1 MRNKNTSPIVYIGVL
16 LVTLV
21 ILAAANMLRS
31 QFSSEEP
38 QEDTQIQG
46 DYALKAVY
54 LEKEDGN
61 SIFVNLTDDYP
72 FDGNIPEGELYDE
85 DGEKITHEDLNSGDV
100 LNIWGNGVIAESYPA
115 QYNGITKMERTQQ
128 SNQEYIDRYGHYL
141 EELFVEKDP
150 SELPYLNVCYTD
162 ELADATVMI
171 PDPLSYT
178 WTYTDESGESRT
190 VTTDAAHVLQTEPVE
205 VKKISEPMTM
215 ELYFDEVPESVELLV
230 WDDTLLGQYQDSTDQ
245 IPEGTAVEVTKNG
258 KGNLEFTAQP
268 GSVYLVQGPWDQG
281 TVEYGFHVGLSQ

>member
-1 MRNKNTSPIVYIGVL
+1 MRNNNTSPIVYIGVL

-21 ILAAANMLRS
+21 ILTAANMLRS

-38 QEDTQIQG
+38 QEENQVQG
-46 DYALKAVY
+46 EYALKAVY

-61 SIFVNLTDDYP
+61 SIFVNLTEEYP

-85 DGEKITHEDLNSGDV
+85 DGEKITQEDLNSGDV

-115 QYNGITKMERTQQ
+115 QYNGITKMERTEQ
-128 SNQEYIDRYGHYL
+128 SNQEYIDQYGHYL

-162 ELADATVMI
+162 ELADAAVMI

-190 VTTDAAHVLQTEPVE
+190 VTTDGAHVLHTEPVE

-230 WDDTLLGQYQDSTDQ
+230 WDDTLLGQYQDSADQ

-258 KGNLEFTAQP
+258 KGNLEFNAQP
-268 GSVYLVQGPWDQG
+268 GSVYLVQGQWEQG
-281 TVEYGFHVGLSQ
+281 TAEYGFWVPSE

>member
-1 MRNKNTSPIVYIGVL
+1 MRNNNTSPIVYIGVL

-38 QEDTQIQG
+38 QEENQVQG
-46 DYALKAVY
+46 EYALKAVY

-61 SIFVNLTDDYP
+61 SIFVNLTEEYP

-85 DGEKITHEDLNSGDV
+85 DGEKITQEDLNSGDV

-115 QYNGITKMERTQQ
+115 QYNGITKMERTEQ
-128 SNQEYIDRYGHYL
+128 SNQEYIDQYGHYL

-150 SELPYLNVCYTD
+150 SELPYLNVCYRD
-162 ELADATVMI
+162 ELADAAVMI

-190 VTTDAAHVLQTEPVE
+190 VTTDGAHVLHTEPVE

-230 WDDTLLGQYQDSTDQ
+230 WDDTLLGQYQDSADQ

-258 KGNLEFTAQP
+258 KGNLEFNAQP
-268 GSVYLVQGPWDQG
+268 GSVYLVQGQWDQG
-281 TVEYGFHVGLSQ
+281 TVEYGFWVPSE

>member
-1 MRNKNTSPIVYIGVL
+1 MRNNNTSPIVYIGVL

-21 ILAAANMLRS
+21 ILTAANMLRS

-38 QEDTQIQG
+38 QEENQVQG
-46 DYALKAVY
+46 EYALKAVY

-61 SIFVNLTDDYP
+61 SIFVNLTEEYP

-85 DGEKITHEDLNSGDV
+85 DGEKITQEDLNSGDV

-115 QYNGITKMERTQQ
+115 QYNGITKMERTEQ
-128 SNQEYIDRYGHYL
+128 SNQEYIDQYGHYL

-150 SELPYLNVCYTD
+150 SELPYLNVCYRD

-190 VTTDAAHVLQTEPVE
+190 VTTDGAHVLHTEPVE

-230 WDDTLLGQYQDSTDQ
+230 WDDTLLGQYQDSADQ
-245 IPEGTAVEVTKNG
+245 IPEATAVEVTKSG
-258 KGNLEFTAQP
+258 KGNLEFNAQP
-268 GSVYLVQGPWDQG
+268 GSVYLVQGQWDQG
-281 TVEYGFHVGLSQ
+281 TVEYGFWVPSE

>member
-1 MRNKNTSPIVYIGVL
+1 MRNNNTSPIVYIGVL

-31 QFSSEEP
+31 QFFSEKP
-38 QEDTQIQG
+38 QEENQVQG
-46 DYALKAVY
+46 EYALKAVY

-61 SIFVNLTDDYP
+61 SIFVNLTEEYP

-85 DGEKITHEDLNSGDV
+85 DGEKITQEDLNSGDV

-115 QYNGITKMERTQQ
+115 QYNGITKMERTEQ
-128 SNQEYIDRYGHYL
+128 SNQEYIDRYGYYL

-190 VTTDAAHVLQTEPVE
+190 VTTDGAHVLHTEPVE
-205 VKKISEPMTM
+205 VKKISDPMTM

-230 WDDTLLGQYQDSTDQ
+230 WDDTLLGQYQDSADQ

-258 KGNLEFTAQP
+258 KGNLEFNAQP
-268 GSVYLVQGPWDQG
+268 GSVYLVQGQWDQG
-281 TVEYGFHVGLSQ
+281 TVEYGFWVPSE

>member
-1 MRNKNTSPIVYIGVL
+1 MRNNNTSPIVYIGVL

-21 ILAAANMLRS
+21 ILTAANMLRS

-38 QEDTQIQG
+38 QEENQVQG
-46 DYALKAVY
+46 EYALKAVY

-61 SIFVNLTDDYP
+61 SIFVNLTEEYP

-85 DGEKITHEDLNSGDV
+85 DGEKITQEDLNSGDV

-115 QYNGITKMERTQQ
+115 QYNGITKMERTEQ
-128 SNQEYIDRYGHYL
+128 SNQEYIDQYGHYL

-150 SELPYLNVCYTD
+150 SELPYLNVCYRD
-162 ELADATVMI
+162 ELADAAVMI

-190 VTTDAAHVLQTEPVE
+190 VTTDGAHVLHTEPVE

-230 WDDTLLGQYQDSTDQ
+230 WDDTLLGQYQDSVDQ
-245 IPEGTAVEVTKNG
+245 IPEGTAVEVTKSG
-258 KGNLEFTAQP
+258 KGNLEFNAQP
-268 GSVYLVQGPWDQG
+268 GSVYLVQGQWDQG
-281 TVEYGFHVGLSQ
+281 TVEYGFWVPSE

>member
-1 MRNKNTSPIVYIGVL
+1 MRNNNTSPIVYIGVL

-38 QEDTQIQG
+38 QEENQVQG
-46 DYALKAVY
+46 EYALKAVY

-61 SIFVNLTDDYP
+61 SIFVNLTEEYP

-85 DGEKITHEDLNSGDV
+85 DGEKITQEDLNSGDV

-115 QYNGITKMERTQQ
+115 QYNGITKMERTEQ
-128 SNQEYIDRYGHYL
+128 SNQEYIDQYGHYL

-150 SELPYLNVCYTD
+150 SELPYLNVCYRD

-190 VTTDAAHVLQTEPVE
+190 VTTDGAHVLHTEPVE

-230 WDDTLLGQYQDSTDQ
+230 WDDTLLGQYQDSADQ
-245 IPEGTAVEVTKNG
+245 IPEGTAVEVTKSG
-258 KGNLEFTAQP
+258 KGNLEFNAQP
-268 GSVYLVQGPWDQG
+268 GSVYLVQGQWDQG
-281 TVEYGFHVGLSQ
+281 TVEYGFWVPSE

>member
-1 MRNKNTSPIVYIGVL
+1 MRNNNTSPIVYIGVL

-21 ILAAANMLRS
+21 ILVAANMLRS

-46 DYALKAVY
+46 EYALKAVY

-61 SIFVNLTDDYP
+61 SIFINLTDEYP
-72 FDGNIPEGELYDE
+72 FTGTIPEGELYDE
-85 DGEKITHEDLNSGDV
+85 EGEKITQEDLNSGDV

-115 QYNGITKMERTQQ
+115 QYNGITKMERTEQ
-128 SNQEYIDRYGHYL
+128 SNQEYIDQYGHYL

-150 SELPYLNVCYTD
+150 SELPYLNVCYRD

-190 VTTDAAHVLQTEPVE
+190 VTTDGAHVLHTEPVE

-230 WDDTLLGQYQDSTDQ
+230 WDDTLLGQYQDSADQ
-245 IPEGTAVEVTKNG
+245 IPEGTAVEVTKSG
-258 KGNLEFTAQP
+258 KGNLEFNAQP
-268 GSVYLVQGPWDQG
+268 GSVYLVQGQWDQG
-281 TVEYGFHVGLSQ
+281 TVEYGFWVPSE

>member
-1 MRNKNTSPIVYIGVL
+1 MRNNNTSPIVYIGVL

-38 QEDTQIQG
+38 QEETQIQG
-46 DYALKAVY
+46 EYALKAVY

-61 SIFVNLTDDYP
+61 SIFVNLTDEYP

-85 DGEKITHEDLNSGDV
+85 DGEKITQEDLNSGDV

-115 QYNGITKMERTQQ
+115 QYNGITKMERTEQ
-128 SNQEYIDRYGHYL
+128 SNQEYIDKYGHYL

-268 GSVYLVQGPWDQG
+268 GSVYLVQGQWDQG

>member
-1 MRNKNTSPIVYIGVL
+1 MRKNDTSPIVYIGVL

-21 ILAAANMLRS
+21 ILVAANMLRS

-46 DYALKAVY
+46 EYALKAVY

-61 SIFVNLTDDYP
+61 SIFINLTDEYP
-72 FDGNIPEGELYDE
+72 FTGTIPEGELYDE
-85 DGEKITHEDLNSGDV
+85 EGEKITQEDLNSGDV

-150 SELPYLNVCYTD
+150 SELPYLNVCYRD

-190 VTTDAAHVLQTEPVE
+190 VTTDGAHVLHTEPVE

-230 WDDTLLGQYQDSTDQ
+230 WDDALLGKYQDSADQ
-245 IPEGTAVEVTKNG
+245 IPEGTAVEVTKSG
-258 KGNLEFTAQP
+258 KGNLEFNAQP
-268 GSVYLVQGPWDQG
+268 GSVYLVQGQWDQG
-281 TVEYGFHVGLSQ
+281 TVEYGFWVPSE

>member
-1 MRNKNTSPIVYIGVL
+1 MRNNNTSPIVYIGVL

-31 QFSSEEP
+31 QFFSEKP
-38 QEDTQIQG
+38 QEENQVQG
-46 DYALKAVY
+46 EYALKAVY

-61 SIFVNLTDDYP
+61 SIFVNLTEEYP

-85 DGEKITHEDLNSGDV
+85 DGEKITQEDLNSGDV

-115 QYNGITKMERTQQ
+115 QYNGITKMERTEQ
-128 SNQEYIDRYGHYL
+128 SNQEYIDRYGYYL

-162 ELADATVMI
+162 ELADAAVMI

-190 VTTDAAHVLQTEPVE
+190 VTTDGAHVLHTEPVE
-205 VKKISEPMTM
+205 VKKISDPMTM

-230 WDDTLLGQYQDSTDQ
+230 WDDTLLGQYQDSADQ

-258 KGNLEFTAQP
+258 KGNLEFNAQP
-268 GSVYLVQGPWDQG
+268 GSVYLVQGQWEQG
-281 TVEYGFHVGLSQ
+281 TAEYGFWVPSE

>member
-1 MRNKNTSPIVYIGVL
+1 MRNNNTSPIVYIGVL

-21 ILAAANMLRS
+21 ILTAANMLRS

-38 QEDTQIQG
+38 QEENQVQG
-46 DYALKAVY
+46 EYALKAVY

-61 SIFVNLTDDYP
+61 SIFVNLTEEYP

-85 DGEKITHEDLNSGDV
+85 DGEKITKEDLNSGDV

-115 QYNGITKMERTQQ
+115 QYNGITKMERTEQ
-128 SNQEYIDRYGHYL
+128 SNQEYIDQYGHYL

-150 SELPYLNVCYTD
+150 SELPYLNVCYRD
-162 ELADATVMI
+162 ELTDAAVMI

-190 VTTDAAHVLQTEPVE
+190 VTTDGAHVLHTEPVE

-230 WDDTLLGQYQDSTDQ
+230 WDDTLLGQYQDSADQ
-245 IPEGTAVEVTKNG
+245 IPEGTAVEVTKSG
-258 KGNLEFTAQP
+258 KGNLEFNAQP
-268 GSVYLVQGPWDQG
+268 GSVYLVQGQWDQG
-281 TVEYGFHVGLSQ
+281 TVEYGFWVPSE

>member
-1 MRNKNTSPIVYIGVL
+1 MRNNNTSPIVYIGVL

-21 ILAAANMLRS
+21 ILVAANMLRS

-46 DYALKAVY
+46 EYALKAVY

-61 SIFVNLTDDYP
+61 SIFVNLTDEYP
-72 FDGNIPEGELYDE
+72 FDGNIPEGELYEE
-85 DGEKITHEDLNSGDV
+85 DGEKITQEDLNSGDV

-162 ELADATVMI
+162 ELAAAAVMI

-178 WTYTDESGESRT
+178 WTYTEESGESRT
-190 VTTDAAHVLQTEPVE
+190 ITTDAAHVLQTEPVE

-215 ELYFDEVPESVELLV
+215 ELQFDEVPESAELLV
-230 WDDTLLGQYQDSTDQ
+230 WDDTLLGQSQDSTDQ

-268 GSVYLVQGPWDQG
+268 GSVYLVQGQWNQG

>member
-1 MRNKNTSPIVYIGVL
+1 MRNNNTSPIVYIGVL

-21 ILAAANMLRS
+21 ILTAANMLRS

-38 QEDTQIQG
+38 QEENQVQG
-46 DYALKAVY
+46 EYALKAVY

-61 SIFVNLTDDYP
+61 SIFVNLTEEYP

-85 DGEKITHEDLNSGDV
+85 DGEKITQEDLNSGDV

-115 QYNGITKMERTQQ
+115 QYNGITKMERTEQ
-128 SNQEYIDRYGHYL
+128 SSQEYIDQYGHYL

-150 SELPYLNVCYTD
+150 SELPYLNVCYRD
-162 ELADATVMI
+162 ELADAAVMI

-190 VTTDAAHVLQTEPVE
+190 VTTDGAHVLHTEPVE

-230 WDDTLLGQYQDSTDQ
+230 WDDTLLGQYQDSADQ
-245 IPEGTAVEVTKNG
+245 IPEGTAVEVTKSG
-258 KGNLEFTAQP
+258 KGNLEFNAQP
-268 GSVYLVQGPWDQG
+268 GSVYLVQGQWDQG
-281 TVEYGFHVGLSQ
+281 TVEYGFWVPSE

>member
-1 MRNKNTSPIVYIGVL
+1 MRNNNTSPIVYIGVL

-21 ILAAANMLRS
+21 ILTAANMLRS

-38 QEDTQIQG
+38 QEENQVQG
-46 DYALKAVY
+46 EYALKAVY

-61 SIFVNLTDDYP
+61 SIFVNLTEEYP

-85 DGEKITHEDLNSGDV
+85 DGEKITQEDLNSGDV

-115 QYNGITKMERTQQ
+115 QYNGITKMERTEQ
-128 SNQEYIDRYGHYL
+128 SNQEYIDQYGHYL

-150 SELPYLNVCYTD
+150 SELPYLNVCDRD
-162 ELADATVMI
+162 ELADAAVMI

-190 VTTDAAHVLQTEPVE
+190 VTTDGAHVLHTEPVE

-230 WDDTLLGQYQDSTDQ
+230 WDDTLLGQYQDSADQ
-245 IPEGTAVEVTKNG
+245 IPEGTAVEVTKSG
-258 KGNLEFTAQP
+258 KGNLEFNAQP
-268 GSVYLVQGPWDQG
+268 GSVYLVQGQWDQG
-281 TVEYGFHVGLSQ
+281 TVEYGFWVPSE

>member
-1 MRNKNTSPIVYIGVL
+1 MRNNNTSPIVYIGVL

-38 QEDTQIQG
+38 QEENQVQG
-46 DYALKAVY
+46 EYALKAVY
-54 LEKEDGN
+54 LEKEDRN
-61 SIFVNLTDDYP
+61 SIFVNLTEEYP

-85 DGEKITHEDLNSGDV
+85 DGEKITQEDLNSGDV

-115 QYNGITKMERTQQ
+115 QYNGITKMERTEQ
-128 SNQEYIDRYGHYL
+128 SNQEYIDQYGHYL

-150 SELPYLNVCYTD
+150 SELPYLNVCYRD
-162 ELADATVMI
+162 ELADAAVMI

-190 VTTDAAHVLQTEPVE
+190 VTTDGAHVLHTEPVE

-230 WDDTLLGQYQDSTDQ
+230 WDDTLLGQYQDSADQ
-245 IPEGTAVEVTKNG
+245 IPEGTAVEVTKSG
-258 KGNLEFTAQP
+258 KGNLEFNAQP
-268 GSVYLVQGPWDQG
+268 GSVYLVQGQWDQG
-281 TVEYGFHVGLSQ
+281 TVEYGFWVPSE

>member
-1 MRNKNTSPIVYIGVL
+1 MRNNNTSPIVYIGVL

-21 ILAAANMLRS
+21 ILVAANMLRN

-38 QEDTQIQG
+38 QEENQVQG
-46 DYALKAVY
+46 EYALKAVY

-61 SIFVNLTDDYP
+61 SIFVNLTDEYP

-85 DGEKITHEDLNSGDV
+85 DGEKITQEDLNSGDV
-100 LNIWGNGVIAESYPA
+100 LNIWGNGVIAQSYPA
-115 QYNGITKMERTQQ
+115 QYNGITKMERTEQ
-128 SNQEYIDRYGHYL
+128 SNQEYIDKYGHYL

-268 GSVYLVQGPWDQG
+268 GSVYLVQGQWDQG
-281 TVEYGFHVGLSQ
+281 TVEYGFHVGLFQ

>member
-1 MRNKNTSPIVYIGVL
+1 MRKNDTSPIVYIGVL

-21 ILAAANMLRS
+21 ILVAANMLRS

-61 SIFVNLTDDYP
+61 SIFVNLTDEYP

-85 DGEKITHEDLNSGDV
+85 EGEKITQEDLNSGDV

-190 VTTDAAHVLQTEPVE
+190 ITTDAAHVLQTEPVE

-215 ELYFDEVPESVELLV
+215 ELQFDEVPESAELLV
-230 WDDTLLGQYQDSTDQ
+230 WDDTLLGQSQDSTDQ
-245 IPEGTAVEVTKNG
+245 IPEGTVVEVTKNG

-268 GSVYLVQGPWDQG
+268 GSVYLVQGQWNQG

>member
-1 MRNKNTSPIVYIGVL
+1 MRNNNTSSIVYIGVL

-21 ILAAANMLRS
+21 ILTAANMLRS
-31 QFSSEEP
+31 QFSSEET
-38 QEDTQIQG
+38 QEENQVQG
-46 DYALKAVY
+46 EYALKAVY

-61 SIFVNLTDDYP
+61 SIFVNLTEEYP

-85 DGEKITHEDLNSGDV
+85 DGEKITQEDLNSGDV

-115 QYNGITKMERTQQ
+115 QYNGITKMERTEQ
-128 SNQEYIDRYGHYL
+128 SNQEYIDQYGHYL

-150 SELPYLNVCYTD
+150 SELPYLNVCYRD
-162 ELADATVMI
+162 ELADAAVMI

-190 VTTDAAHVLQTEPVE
+190 VTTDGAHVLHTEPVE

-230 WDDTLLGQYQDSTDQ
+230 WDDTLLGQYQDSADQ

-258 KGNLEFTAQP
+258 KGNLEFNAQP
-268 GSVYLVQGPWDQG
+268 GSVYLVQGQWEQG
-281 TVEYGFHVGLSQ
+281 TAEYGFWVPSE

>member
-1 MRNKNTSPIVYIGVL
+1 MRKNDTSPIVYIGVL

-21 ILAAANMLRS
+21 ILVAANMLRS

-46 DYALKAVY
+46 EYALKAVY

-61 SIFVNLTDDYP
+61 SIFVNLTDEYP

-85 DGEKITHEDLNSGDV
+85 DGEKITQEDLNSGDV

-141 EELFVEKDP
+141 EELFVEN
-150 SELPYLNVCYTD
+150 LNVCYTD
-162 ELADATVMI
+162 ELAAAAVMI

-178 WTYTDESGESRT
+178 WTYTEESGESRT
-190 VTTDAAHVLQTEPVE
+190 ITTDAAHVLQAEPVE

-215 ELYFDEVPESVELLV
+215 ELQFDEVPESAELLV
-230 WDDTLLGQYQDSTDQ
+230 WDDTLLGQYQESVDQ
-245 IPEGTAVEVTKNG
+245 IAEGTYVVVTKSG
-258 KGNLEFTAQP
+258 KVNLEFNAQP
-268 GSVYLVQGPWDQG
+268 GSVYLVQGQWDQG
-281 TVEYGFHVGLSQ
+281 TVEYGFWVPSE

>member
-1 MRNKNTSPIVYIGVL
+1 MRNNNTSPIVYIGVL

-21 ILAAANMLRS
+21 ILTAANMLRS

-38 QEDTQIQG
+38 QEENQVQG
-46 DYALKAVY
+46 EYALKAVY

-61 SIFVNLTDDYP
+61 SIFVNLTEEYP

-85 DGEKITHEDLNSGDV
+85 DGEKITQEDLNSGDV

-115 QYNGITKMERTQQ
+115 QYNGITKMERTEQ
-128 SNQEYIDRYGHYL
+128 SNQEYIDQYGHYL

-150 SELPYLNVCYTD
+150 SELPYLNVCYRD
-162 ELADATVMI
+162 ELADAAVMI

-190 VTTDAAHVLQTEPVE
+190 VTTDGAHVLHTESVE

-230 WDDTLLGQYQDSTDQ
+230 WDDTLLGQYQDSADQ

-258 KGNLEFTAQP
+258 KGNLEFNAQP
-268 GSVYLVQGPWDQG
+268 GSVYLVQGQWDQG
-281 TVEYGFHVGLSQ
+281 TVEYGFWVPSE

>member
-1 MRNKNTSPIVYIGVL
+1 MRNNNTSPIVYIGVL

-21 ILAAANMLRS
+21 ILVAANMLRS

-46 DYALKAVY
+46 EYALKAVY

-61 SIFVNLTDDYP
+61 SIFINLTDEYP

-85 DGEKITHEDLNSGDV
+85 DGEKITQEDLNSGDV

-115 QYNGITKMERTQQ
+115 QYNGITKMERTEQ
-128 SNQEYIDRYGHYL
+128 SNQEYIDQYGHYL

-150 SELPYLNVCYTD
+150 SELPYLNVCYRD
-162 ELADATVMI
+162 ELADAAVMI

-190 VTTDAAHVLQTEPVE
+190 VTTDGAHVLHTEPVE

-230 WDDTLLGQYQDSTDQ
+230 WDDTLLGQYQDSADQ
-245 IPEGTAVEVTKNG
+245 IPEGTAVEVTKSG
-258 KGNLEFTAQP
+258 KGNLEFNAQP
-268 GSVYLVQGPWDQG
+268 GSVYLVQGQWDQG
-281 TVEYGFHVGLSQ
+281 TVEYGFWVPSE

>member
-1 MRNKNTSPIVYIGVL
+1 MRNNNTSPIVYIGVL

-38 QEDTQIQG
+38 QEENQVQG
-46 DYALKAVY
+46 EYALKAVY

-61 SIFVNLTDDYP
+61 SIFVNLTEEYP

-85 DGEKITHEDLNSGDV
+85 DGEKITQEDLNSGDV

-115 QYNGITKMERTQQ
+115 QYNGITKMERTEQ
-128 SNQEYIDRYGHYL
+128 SNQEYIDQYGHYL

-150 SELPYLNVCYTD
+150 SELPYLNVCYRD
-162 ELADATVMI
+162 ERADAAVMI
-171 PDPLSYT
+171 ADPLSYT

-190 VTTDAAHVLQTEPVE
+190 VTTDGAHVLHTEPVE

-230 WDDTLLGQYQDSTDQ
+230 WDDTLLGQYQDSADQ
-245 IPEGTAVEVTKNG
+245 IPEGTAVEVTKSG
-258 KGNLEFTAQP
+258 KGNLEFNAQP
-268 GSVYLVQGPWDQG
+268 GSVYLVQGQWDQG
-281 TVEYGFHVGLSQ
+281 TVEYGFWVPSE

>member
-1 MRNKNTSPIVYIGVL
+1 MRNNNTSPIVYIGVL

-38 QEDTQIQG
+38 QEENQVQG
-46 DYALKAVY
+46 EYALKAVY

-61 SIFVNLTDDYP
+61 SIFVNLTEEYP

-85 DGEKITHEDLNSGDV
+85 DGEKITQEDLNSGDV

-115 QYNGITKMERTQQ
+115 QYNGITKMERTEQ
-128 SNQEYIDRYGHYL
+128 SNQEYIDQYGHYL

-150 SELPYLNVCYTD
+150 SELPYLNVCYRD

-190 VTTDAAHVLQTEPVE
+190 VTTDGAHVLHTEPVE
-205 VKKISEPMTM
+205 VKKISAPMTL

-230 WDDTLLGQYQDSTDQ
+230 WDDTLLGQYQDSADQ
-245 IPEGTAVEVTKNG
+245 IPEGTAVEVTKSG
-258 KGNLEFTAQP
+258 KGNLEFNAQP
-268 GSVYLVQGPWDQG
+268 GSVYLVQGQWDQG
-281 TVEYGFHVGLSQ
+281 TVEYGFWVPSE

>member
-1 MRNKNTSPIVYIGVL
+1 MRNNNTSPIVYIGVL

-46 DYALKAVY
+46 EYALKAVY
-54 LEKEDGN
+54 LKKEDGN
-61 SIFVNLTDDYP
+61 SIFVNLTDEYP
-72 FDGNIPEGELYDE
+72 FTGNIPEGELYDE
-85 DGEKITHEDLNSGDV
+85 KGEKITQEDLNSGDV

-128 SNQEYIDRYGHYL
+128 SNQEYIDKYGHYL

-150 SELPYLNVCYTD
+150 AELPHLNVCYTD
-162 ELADATVMI
+162 ELAAATVMI
-171 PDPLSYT
+171 PDPLGYT
-178 WTYTDESGESRT
+178 WTYTDESGESQS

-215 ELYFDEVPESVELLV
+215 ELEFDEVPGNVKLLV
-230 WDDTLLGQYQDSTDQ
+230 WDETLLGQYQDSTDQ
-245 IPEGTAVEVTKNG
+245 IPDGTDVEVTKNE
-258 KGNLEFTAQP
+258 KGNLEFTAKP
-268 GSVYLVQGPWDQG
+268 GSVYLVQGQWEQG
-281 TVEYGFHVGLSQ
+281 TVEYGFRVGRSQ

>member
-1 MRNKNTSPIVYIGVL
+1 MRNNNTSPIVYIGVL

-21 ILAAANMLRS
+21 ILTAANMLRS

-38 QEDTQIQG
+38 QEENQVQG
-46 DYALKAVY
+46 EYALKAVY

-61 SIFVNLTDDYP
+61 SIFVNLTEEYP

-85 DGEKITHEDLNSGDV
+85 DGEKITQEDLNSGDV

-115 QYNGITKMERTQQ
+115 QYNGITKMERTEQ
-128 SNQEYIDRYGHYL
+128 SNQEYIDQYGHYL

-150 SELPYLNVCYTD
+150 SELPYLNVCYRD

-190 VTTDAAHVLQTEPVE
+190 VTTDGAHVLHTEPVE

-230 WDDTLLGQYQDSTDQ
+230 WDDTLLGQYQDSADQ
-245 IPEGTAVEVTKNG
+245 IPEGTAVEVTKSG
-258 KGNLEFTAQP
+258 TGNLEFNAQP
-268 GSVYLVQGPWDQG
+268 GSVYLVQGQWDQG
-281 TVEYGFHVGLSQ
+281 TVEYGFWVPSE

>member
-1 MRNKNTSPIVYIGVL
+1 MRNNNTSPIVYIGVL

-38 QEDTQIQG
+38 QEENQVQG
-46 DYALKAVY
+46 EYALKAVY

-61 SIFVNLTDDYP
+61 SIFVNLTEEYP

-85 DGEKITHEDLNSGDV
+85 DGEKITKEDLNSGDV

-115 QYNGITKMERTQQ
+115 QYNGITKMERTEQ
-128 SNQEYIDRYGHYL
+128 SNQEYIDQYGHYL

-150 SELPYLNVCYTD
+150 SELPYLNVCYRD
-162 ELADATVMI
+162 ELADAAVMI

-190 VTTDAAHVLQTEPVE
+190 VTTDGAHVLHTEPVE

-230 WDDTLLGQYQDSTDQ
+230 WDDTLLGQYQDSADQ
-245 IPEGTAVEVTKNG
+245 IPEGTAVEVTKSG
-258 KGNLEFTAQP
+258 KGNLEFNAQP
-268 GSVYLVQGPWDQG
+268 GSVYLVQGQWDQG
-281 TVEYGFHVGLSQ
+281 TVEYGFWVPSE

>member
-1 MRNKNTSPIVYIGVL
+1 MRNNNTSPIVYIGVL

-38 QEDTQIQG
+38 QEENQVQG
-46 DYALKAVY
+46 EYALKAVY

-61 SIFVNLTDDYP
+61 SIFVNLTEEYP

-85 DGEKITHEDLNSGDV
+85 DGEKITQEDLNSGDV

-115 QYNGITKMERTQQ
+115 QYNGITKMERTEQ
-128 SNQEYIDRYGHYL
+128 SNQEYIDQYGHYL

-150 SELPYLNVCYTD
+150 SELPYLNVCYRD
-162 ELADATVMI
+162 ELADAAVMI

-190 VTTDAAHVLQTEPVE
+190 VTTDGAHVLHTEPVE

-230 WDDTLLGQYQDSTDQ
+230 WDDTLLGQYQDSADQ

-258 KGNLEFTAQP
+258 KGNLEFNAQP
-268 GSVYLVQGPWDQG
+268 GSVYLVQGQWEQG
-281 TVEYGFHVGLSQ
+281 TAEYGFWVPSE

>member
-1 MRNKNTSPIVYIGVL
+1 MRNNNTSPIVYIGVL

-21 ILAAANMLRS
+21 ILTAANMLRS

-38 QEDTQIQG
+38 QEENQVQG
-46 DYALKAVY
+46 EYALKAVY

-61 SIFVNLTDDYP
+61 SIFVNLTEEYP
-72 FDGNIPEGELYDE
+72 FDGNIPESELYDE
-85 DGEKITHEDLNSGDV
+85 DGEKITQEDLNSGDV

-115 QYNGITKMERTQQ
+115 QYNGITKMERTEQ
-128 SNQEYIDRYGHYL
+128 SNQEYIDQYGHYL

-150 SELPYLNVCYTD
+150 SELPYLNVCYRD
-162 ELADATVMI
+162 ELADAAVMI

-190 VTTDAAHVLQTEPVE
+190 VTTDGAHVLHTEPVE

-230 WDDTLLGQYQDSTDQ
+230 WDDTLLGQYQDSADQ

-258 KGNLEFTAQP
+258 KGNLEFNAQP
-268 GSVYLVQGPWDQG
+268 GSVYLVQGQWEQG
-281 TVEYGFHVGLSQ
+281 TAEYGFWVPSE

>member
-1 MRNKNTSPIVYIGVL
+1 MRNNNTSPIVYIGVL

-21 ILAAANMLRS
+21 ILTAANMLRS

-38 QEDTQIQG
+38 QEENQVQG
-46 DYALKAVY
+46 EYALKAVY

-61 SIFVNLTDDYP
+61 SIFVNLTEEYP

-85 DGEKITHEDLNSGDV
+85 DGEKITQEDLNSGDV
-100 LNIWGNGVIAESYPA
+100 LNIWENGVIAESYPA
-115 QYNGITKMERTQQ
+115 QYNGITKMERTEQ

-150 SELPYLNVCYTD
+150 SELPYLNVCYRD
-162 ELADATVMI
+162 ELADAAVMI

-190 VTTDAAHVLQTEPVE
+190 VTTDGAHVLHTEPVE

-230 WDDTLLGQYQDSTDQ
+230 WDDTLLGQYQDSADQ

-258 KGNLEFTAQP
+258 KGNLEFNAQP
-268 GSVYLVQGPWDQG
+268 GSVYLVQGQWEQG
-281 TVEYGFHVGLSQ
+281 TAEYGFWVPSE

>member
-1 MRNKNTSPIVYIGVL
+1 MRNNNTSPIVYIGVL

-21 ILAAANMLRS
+21 ILTAANMLRS

-38 QEDTQIQG
+38 QEENQVQG
-46 DYALKAVY
+46 EYALKAVY

-61 SIFVNLTDDYP
+61 SIFVNLTEEYP

-85 DGEKITHEDLNSGDV
+85 DGEKITQEDLNSGDV

-115 QYNGITKMERTQQ
+115 QYNGITKMERTEQ
-128 SNQEYIDRYGHYL
+128 SNQEYIDQYGHYL

-150 SELPYLNVCYTD
+150 SELPYLNVCYRD
-162 ELADATVMI
+162 ELADAAVMI

-190 VTTDAAHVLQTEPVE
+190 VTTDGAHVLHTEPVE

-230 WDDTLLGQYQDSTDQ
+230 WDDTLLGQYQDSADQ
-245 IPEGTAVEVTKNG
+245 IPEGTAVEVTKSG
-258 KGNLEFTAQP
+258 KGNLEFNAQP
-268 GSVYLVQGPWDQG
+268 GSVYLVQGQWEQG
-281 TVEYGFHVGLSQ
+281 TAEYGFWVPSE

>member
-1 MRNKNTSPIVYIGVL
+1 MRNNNTSPIVYIGVL

-21 ILAAANMLRS
+21 ILTAANMLRS

-38 QEDTQIQG
+38 QEENQVQG
-46 DYALKAVY
+46 EYALKAVY

-61 SIFVNLTDDYP
+61 SIFVNLTEEYP

-85 DGEKITHEDLNSGDV
+85 DGEKITQEDLNSGDV

-115 QYNGITKMERTQQ
+115 QYNGITKMERTEQ
-128 SNQEYIDRYGHYL
+128 SNQEYIDQYGHYL

-150 SELPYLNVCYTD
+150 SELPYLNVCYRD
-162 ELADATVMI
+162 ELADAAVMI

-190 VTTDAAHVLQTEPVE
+190 VTTDGAHVLHTEPVE

-230 WDDTLLGQYQDSTDQ
+230 WDDTLLGQYQDSADQ

-258 KGNLEFTAQP
+258 KGNLEFNAQP
-268 GSVYLVQGPWDQG
+268 GSVYLLQGQWEQG
-281 TVEYGFHVGLSQ
+281 TAEYGFWVPSE

>member
-1 MRNKNTSPIVYIGVL
+1 MRNNNTSPIVYIGVL

-38 QEDTQIQG
+38 QEENQVQG
-46 DYALKAVY
+46 EYALKAVY
-54 LEKEDGN
+54 LVKEDGN
-61 SIFVNLTDDYP
+61 SIFVNLTEEYP

-85 DGEKITHEDLNSGDV
+85 DGEKITQEDLNSGDV

-115 QYNGITKMERTQQ
+115 QYNGITKMERTEQ
-128 SNQEYIDRYGHYL
+128 SNQEYIDQYGHYL

-150 SELPYLNVCYTD
+150 SELPYLNVCYRD
-162 ELADATVMI
+162 ELADAAVMI

-190 VTTDAAHVLQTEPVE
+190 VTTDGAHVLHTEPVE

-230 WDDTLLGQYQDSTDQ
+230 WDDTLLGQYQDSADQ
-245 IPEGTAVEVTKNG
+245 IPEGTAVEVTKSG
-258 KGNLEFTAQP
+258 KGNLEFNAQP
-268 GSVYLVQGPWDQG
+268 GSVYLVQGQWDQG
-281 TVEYGFHVGLSQ
+281 TVEYGFWVPSE

>member
-1 MRNKNTSPIVYIGVL
+1 MRKNDTSPIVYIGVL

-21 ILAAANMLRS
+21 ILVAANMLRS

-61 SIFVNLTDDYP
+61 SIFVNLTDEYP

-85 DGEKITHEDLNSGDV
+85 DGEKITQEDLNNGDV

-162 ELADATVMI
+162 ELAAAAVMI

-178 WTYTDESGESRT
+178 WTYTEESGESRT
-190 VTTDAAHVLQTEPVE
+190 ITTDAAHVLQTEPVE

-215 ELYFDEVPESVELLV
+215 ELQFDEVPESAELLV
-230 WDDTLLGQYQDSTDQ
+230 WDDTLLGQSQDSTDQ

-268 GSVYLVQGPWDQG
+268 GSVYLVQGQWNQG